1 MNLIFCWQN
10 IHKSE
15 YIANFRDL
23 PHVWDFV
30 QQIPTNTMGKND
42 LYTLKKDLYE
52 SERYIL
58 DVEEDN
64 MSIKSYSIKSLE
76 KLKSR

>member
-1 MNLIFCWQN
+1 
-10 IHKSE
+10 
-15 YIANFRDL
+15 
-23 PHVWDFV
+23 
-30 QQIPTNTMGKND
+30 MGKND

-52 SERYIL
+52 SERYTL